1 MSEWKKVKIG
11 DICRIVKGTTGIA
24 SAEPGEYPL
33 VVTAEERKTCS
44 SYQFDQEAVCIPLV
58 SSSGHGRK
66 SLKNVHYQS
75 GKFAL
80 GTILCAVIPNKPE
93 QLDTRFLHQYL
104 QFYKDTILVPLM
116 KGAANVS
123 LSMKDIAAVEIP
135 LPPIE
140 KQREL
145 SDLFITL
152 QKNQKKLV
160 AETEKQFEYTKQLRQ
175 NILQDA
181 IEGKLT
187 VDLPCRQTGWRKHS
201 FKNLSGKLVSEV
213 SDKYFAYVLECD
225 DGSLYKGFTQ
235 NLFERINRHLEGRG
249 SEWTAKHIPVSL
261 IYFEEFD
268 TEKEALEREKYFKSD
283 SGREYINE
291 IRNRNKLDYDAEA
304 LFEKIQKREVR
315 SKLRTDVLIANT
327 PLRHEFS
334 TENSIVSV
342 SERTT
347 PSAGD
352 TPATPPFEIPKGWKW
367 VQLGNLGIL
376 SGGKRLPVGESF
388 SPKETKHIYI
398 RIKDMKNDS
407 VELNDLKYISDS
419 LAEKL
424 KRYCIYKDELYITI
438 AGTIG
443 QVGIIPECLDGMN
456 LTENSSKLKPFIIK
470 NVFLKYFIKSKF
482 IQSQFTNAVYGM
494 ALPKLALKRIASV
507 SFPTSPIKR
516 TRRNSNQSRNLTCKS
531 NRIRNPN
538 PRTKNTLRK
547 TRFWN
552 HQRKA
557 GGKINEF

>member
-58 SSSGHGRK
+58 SSSGHGKK

-80 GTILCAVIPNKPE
+80 GTILCAVIPNNPE

-104 QFYKDTILVPLM
+104 QFYKDTILAPLM

-140 KQREL
+140 KQK
-145 SDLFITL
+145 SY
-152 QKNQKKLV
+152 
-160 AETEKQFEYTKQLRQ
+160 AKQLRQ

-187 VDLPCRQTGWRKHS
+187 VDLPCRQAGWRKHS

-213 SDKYFAYVLECD
+213 SDKYVAYVLECD
-225 DGSLYKGFTQ
+225 DGSLYKGFAQ

-268 TEKEALEREKYFKSD
+268 TEKEALEREKYFKSGF
-283 SGREYINE
+283 GREYINE

-304 LFEKIQKREVR
+304 LFEKIQEGEVR
-315 SKLRTDVLIANT
+315 SKLRTDVLVANT
-327 PLRHEFS
+327 PLRREFS

-352 TPATPPFEIPKGWKW
+352 TPATPPFEIPGSWKW

-456 LTENSSKLKPFIIK
+456 LTENSSKLKPFIVK

-494 ALPKLALKRIASV
+494 ALPKLALKRITSV
-507 SFPTSPIKR
+507 SFPLPPPLKEQEEIVTKVE
-516 TRRNSNQSRNLTCKS
+516 TLLAKVTELENQ
-531 NRIRNPN
+531 IQE
-538 PRTKNTLRK
+538 RK
-547 TRFWN
+547 TLSEKLAFGII
-552 HQRKA
+552 KEKLE
-557 GGKINEF
+557 G

>member
-1 MSEWKKVKIG
+1 MSEWKKVKVG

-58 SSSGHGRK
+58 SSSGHGKK

-80 GTILCAVIPNKPE
+80 GTILCAVIPNNPE

-145 SDLFITL
+145 SSLFITL
-152 QKNQKKLV
+152 RENQKNRA
-160 AETEKQFEYTKQLRQ
+160 AETEKQFEYTKLLRQ

-187 VDLPCRQTGWRKHS
+187 ADLPCRQTGWRKHS

-225 DGSLYKGFTQ
+225 DGSLYKGVTQ

-268 TEKEALEREKYFKSD
+268 TEKEALEREKYFKSG

-304 LFEKIQKREVR
+304 LFEKIQEEKSHGEFANANRLTAISKRKVR
-315 SKLRTDVLIANT
+315 SLDRTALA
-327 PLRHEFS
+327 
-334 TENSIVSV
+334 ENPCDN
-342 SERTT
+342 EEN
-347 PSAGD
+347 
-352 TPATPPFEIPKGWKW
+352 PFEIPDGWKW
-367 VQLGNLGIL
+367 VKIGDLGRIFRGSGITR
-376 SGGKRLPVGESF
+376 SDMIEKGKPVVRYGELYTTYGLQFSKTISF
-388 SPKETKHIYI
+388 
-398 RIKDMKNDS
+398 
-407 VELNDLKYISDS
+407 ISDDLFRKS
-419 LAEKL
+419 KIFPKNTVIFTLTGENRQDIAKASAYLGDESVAASGDLACWINHNQEPLYLSYFMASRYFLNEKIKIATGDFIIHISAEKL
-424 KRYCIYKDELYITI
+424 KSVAFPLPPLKEQEEIVTKVENLLAKVTELETQIQERKTLSEKL
-438 AGTIG
+438 AF
-443 QVGIIPECLDGMN
+443 GIIKE
-456 LTENSSKLKPFIIK
+456 KLE
-470 NVFLKYFIKSKF
+470 
-482 IQSQFTNAVYGM
+482 G
-494 ALPKLALKRIASV
+494 
-507 SFPTSPIKR
+507 
-516 TRRNSNQSRNLTCKS
+516 
-531 NRIRNPN
+531 
-538 PRTKNTLRK
+538 
-547 TRFWN
+547 
-552 HQRKA
+552 
-557 GGKINEF
+557 